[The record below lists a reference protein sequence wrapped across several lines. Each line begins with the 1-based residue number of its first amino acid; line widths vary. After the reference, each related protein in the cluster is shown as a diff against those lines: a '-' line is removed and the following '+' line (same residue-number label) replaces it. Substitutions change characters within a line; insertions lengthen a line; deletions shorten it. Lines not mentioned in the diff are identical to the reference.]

1 MKQFSNTIQN
11 RITYSKIY
19 PIIFFI
25 FTVEEKIKLTKR
37 YFDEIKNRLSAATDI
52 IGKNKYFNT
61 AVLIP
66 LIEIGN
72 EIHILFEKRSAEIRQ
87 GGEVSFPGG
96 QFEPRN
102 DKSYEITAIRET
114 CEELGIEQD
123 KIQIINKFGTLVA
136 PMGLT
141 LDVYVGFLLINSL
154 SEINCDS
161 TEVEK
166 VFTAPLKYFLENE
179 PDIFYSRLE
188 IHTLDI
194 DENGNEIKLLPV
206 QELGLPEFYSRPWRN
221 GKYRVLVY
229 KTTPDL
235 IWGLTAEIIYEF
247 SNLLKDS
254 K

>member
-1 MKQFSNTIQN
+1 M
-11 RITYSKIY
+11 
-19 PIIFFI
+19 
-25 FTVEEKIKLTKR
+25 TKN
-37 YFDEIKNRLSAATDI
+37 YFDEIKIRLSAAPDI

-66 LIEIGN
+66 LIEMDSD
-72 EIHILFEKRSAEIRQ
+72 IHILFEKRSAAIRQ

-96 QFEPRN
+96 QFDPDTDNCFEQ
-102 DKSYEITAIRET
+102 TAIRET

-123 KIQIINKFGTLVA
+123 KIEIINKFGTLVA

-141 LDVYVGFLLINSL
+141 LDVYVGFLLIKSL
-154 SEINCDS
+154 SEIDCQT

-166 VFTAPLKYFLENE
+166 VFTLPLNYFLKNE
-179 PDIFYSRLE
+179 PEIFYSRLE
-188 IHTLDI
+188 IHTLDN
-194 DENGNEIKLLPV
+194 DEHGNEIKLLPV
-206 QELGLPEFYSRPWRN
+206 HELGLPEFYSKPWLN

-229 KTTPDL
+229 KTTPDI

-247 SNLLKDS
+247 SNLFKDS

>member
-1 MKQFSNTIQN
+1 M
-11 RITYSKIY
+11 
-19 PIIFFI
+19 
-25 FTVEEKIKLTKR
+25 TKN
-37 YFDEIKNRLSAATDI
+37 YFDEIKSRLSAAPDI

-66 LIEIGN
+66 LIEMDSD
-72 EIHILFEKRSAEIRQ
+72 IHILFEKRSAAIRQ

-96 QFEPRN
+96 QFDPDTDNCFEQ
-102 DKSYEITAIRET
+102 TAIRET

-123 KIQIINKFGTLVA
+123 KIEIINKFGTLVA

-141 LDVYVGFLLINSL
+141 LDVYVGFLLIKSL
-154 SEINCDS
+154 SEIDCET

-166 VFTAPLKYFLENE
+166 VFTMPLNYFLENE
-179 PDIFYSRLE
+179 PEIFYSRLE
-188 IHTLDI
+188 IHTLDN
-194 DENGNEIKLLPV
+194 DEHGNEIKLLPV
-206 QELGLPEFYSRPWRN
+206 HELGLPEFYSRPWRN

-229 KTTPDL
+229 RTGPDV